1 MIQLF
6 SYPDVFDLALDA
18 AAGQTTSQQPP
29 PFTLPRTLGQT
40 PSSTSALQNFPAEH
54 PQMLDR
60 SQSAPATLRQA
71 SASGLCQDQPG
82 DQELPQPSA
91 SAKNVVATPH
101 RVRPQSPPLPPVV
114 SPSTEVLA
122 TSFSADV
129 TTQAQDPDAEV
140 QLGAGEGG
148 AQSEESMNT
157 TLLPQ
162 PEECSPIQAMEQ
174 EAVEPE
180 VAEDAEVCPGDL
192 IQPDPVEME
201 FPVDSQDAVSS
212 EVDQPERERP
222 SCSDSIPS
230 LAAALM
236 ELHELLESNNQAHTT
251 SCSSSQPVKQE
262 TGQLASDSHTPALDV
277 THVPSPA
284 VTPGAEPS
292 DAKANTFAAVS
303 DEGPPHCVAPG
314 LSKPEGGDIAENVGE
329 LGPPQCSESSV
340 ERTTEEHNEVEKTCI
355 FQADPDA
362 PPVPVGEPEL
372 REPADG
378 CQDSPGPQTEHT
390 SLGPSAM
397 AVEVSDTLI
406 SSCPPLLPEV
416 PQVSAPD
423 PAVSNQHPFIDHF
436 PAEHI
441 QRIQAA
447 GFSASEAAEALQ
459 RAHGVV
465 ELALLTLLARSITVP
480 T

>member
-6 SYPDVFDLALDA
+6 SYPDVFSLALDP

-40 PSSTSALQNFPAEH
+40 PSPTSALQNSPSEH

-60 SQSAPATLRQA
+60 SQSAPATVRQA
-71 SASGLCQDQPG
+71 SASGLRQDQPG

-101 RVRPQSPPLPPVV
+101 QVQSQSPPLPPLLI
-114 SPSTEVLA
+114 PSTEVLG
-122 TSFSADV
+122 TPFSAEG
-129 TTQAQDPDAEV
+129 TTQAPDPDAEV
-140 QLGAGEGG
+140 QLGAAEGG
-148 AQSEESMNT
+148 AESEESMNNSP
-157 TLLPQ
+157 LLDQ
-162 PEECSPIQAMEQ
+162 PEECWPIQAMEQ
-174 EAVEPE
+174 EAVEAE
-180 VAEDAEVCPGDL
+180 VGEGAEVCLGDPV
-192 IQPDPVEME
+192 QADPVEME
-201 FPVDSQDAVSS
+201 LPVDSQEAVSS
-212 EVDQPERERP
+212 DGEEPERERP

-236 ELHELLESNNQAHTT
+236 ELHALLESNNQARAT
-251 SCSSSQPVKQE
+251 SCSPSQPVQQE
-262 TGQLASDSHTPALDV
+262 TGQLAPDSHTPALDV
-277 THVPSPA
+277 THTPSPA
-284 VTPGAEPS
+284 VAPGAEPS
-292 DAKANTFAAVS
+292 DAKANNFAAVS
-303 DEGPPHCVAPG
+303 DEEPSNCAAPGPPE
-314 LSKPEGGDIAENVGE
+314 PEGGDTAENVGE
-329 LGPPQCSESSV
+329 QRPPQCPESSV
-340 ERTTEEHNEVEKTCI
+340 ERSTQQHDEVEETCV

-362 PPVPVGEPEL
+362 PSLCAGEPEL

-378 CQDSPGPQTEHT
+378 CQDHSGPQTEHA
-390 SLGPSAM
+390 SLGPSAV
-397 AVEVSDTLI
+397 AEGVSDTLI
-406 SSCPPLLPEV
+406 RSSPPLPEV
-416 PQVSAPD
+416 PHFSSVD
-423 PAVSNQHPFIDHF
+423 PAVSTQHPFIDHF